1 MNKLALGVLACIV
14 SLAMA
19 ASAQCAAVIKKAG
32 HDLKIVRSGDLIG
45 DGAREYV
52 AVWML
57 AKQPKQGMHVSRLVI
72 ARSKDGS
79 CSIVLDAGANGPRNP
94 VGYVGIEY
102 IDDGAEFYG
111 YEVEFASDSR
121 NPGSDS
127 GRKGDIYLTWLNPD
141 REPEGE
147 SVAIGWNEKIGRY
160 QEYRLEDDSSSE
172 TFKLE
177 LRNPP
182 HHNSKLCRKC
192 P

>member
-1 MNKLALGVLACIV
+1 MNKLAFGVLACIV
-14 SLAMA
+14 SWTVAT
-19 ASAQCAAVIKKAG
+19 SAQCAAVIKKAG

-52 AVWML
+52 AVRML

-72 ARSKDGS
+72 ARAKDGS
-79 CSIVLDAGANGPRNP
+79 CSVVLDAGANGPKNP

-111 YEVEFASDSR
+111 YEVEFASDSPNPASGNGR
-121 NPGSDS
+121 N
-127 GRKGDIYLTWLNPD
+127 GDIYLTWLNPG

-147 SVAIGWNEKIGRY
+147 GIAIGWNEKVGRY
-160 QEYRLEDDSSSE
+160 QEYRLGDESSSE
-172 TFKLE
+172 PFKLE